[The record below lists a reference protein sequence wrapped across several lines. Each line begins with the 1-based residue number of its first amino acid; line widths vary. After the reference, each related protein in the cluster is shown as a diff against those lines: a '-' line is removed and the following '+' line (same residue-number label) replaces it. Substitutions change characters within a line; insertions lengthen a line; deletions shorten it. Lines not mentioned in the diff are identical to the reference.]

1 MLGPWFMGTSLRS
14 TDLSV
19 SIAQCPYTWGILIG
33 QDKRTIDQ
41 RITSL
46 INVSMAYPISWQQ
59 HSADWASTRDLMNYA
74 SQRGMMKDKDSS
86 FPRARTNRRIAGR

>member
-1 MLGPWFMGTSLRS
+1 
-14 TDLSV
+14 
-19 SIAQCPYTWGILIG
+19 
-33 QDKRTIDQ
+33 
-41 RITSL
+41 
-46 INVSMAYPISWQQ
+46 MAYPISWQQ